1 MVHDKPHSSDSAHTT
16 PAVAST
22 QELSLPLF
30 DAQTLR
36 HILQPGRHSSSF
48 AMSCIRAYTQSGG
61 LAGCNPTIFRD
72 THDISPTIAQRVIP
86 GLIKELGG
94 AGIVM
99 NGVTPFDAYVGI
111 FPSPLFMRA
120 VLHDR
125 SIVKCVDETE
135 RRGLEML
142 SAALTEVSPRVVEQ
156 RWLHALG
163 STFLCVGPGES
174 LNASDFMKSLPELE
188 GKEKW
193 VPALLAALHE
203 KEVITLSGERGAAQ
217 IFLSES
223 FFAELRDEA
232 LSERIRDRAR
242 KAEPFPFEARMSR
255 EVEKLTS
262 TAQGRECANEE
273 AAKAKG
279 ATATEKP
286 PHKPIFPGLVAPP
299 TRDLQGDAE
308 GNKAGREVRNRI
320 LDVFKTAD
328 TVSMGV
334 LVTALSDLDLTSA
347 NLRYHVSLLC
357 DNGLLVRSGKG
368 RGAIISRVPTS

>member
-1 MVHDKPHSSDSAHTT
+1 
-16 PAVAST
+16 
-22 QELSLPLF
+22 
-30 DAQTLR
+30 
-36 HILQPGRHSSSF
+36 
-48 AMSCIRAYTQSGG
+48 MSCIRAYMQSGG

-86 GLIKELGG
+86 GLIKELVG

-99 NGVTPFDAYVGI
+99 NDVTPFDAYVGI

-135 RRGLEML
+135 RRGLELL

-156 RWLHALG
+156 RWLHALA
-163 STFLCVGPGES
+163 STFLCVGPGDS
-174 LNASDFMKSLPELE
+174 LNVSDFMKSLPELE

-193 VPALLAALHE
+193 VPSLLAALHE
-203 KEVITLSGERGAAQ
+203 KELITLSGERGAAQ

-232 LSERIRDRAR
+232 LTIRIRDGER
-242 KAEPFPFEARMSR
+242 KAEPFPFIARMSH

-262 TAQGRECANEE
+262 IAHTKDRASGASAEPRG
-273 AAKAKG
+273 AK
-279 ATATEKP
+279 TTEKSP
-286 PHKPIFPGLVAPP
+286 RKPFAPVVVAAS
-299 TRDLQGDAE
+299 TTALDGDKE

-320 LDVFKTAD
+320 LEVFKSSD
-328 TVSMGV
+328 TVSMGS
-334 LVTALSDLDLTSA
+334 LVKALSDLDLTDA

-357 DNGLLVRSGKG
+357 DNGLLVRTGKG
-368 RGAIISRVPTS
+368 RGAMISRVKNP